1 MNAGYLVLFAKEP
14 RMGRVKTRLA
24 RDIGTVG
31 AWSFYRRSLIR
42 LARDLGRDPRWRTVL
57 AVAPDT
63 SLNAPCWP
71 ECDFF
76 VPQGRGGL
84 GQRMQRVFDG
94 MPPGPVVIVGAD
106 IPGVEKHHIRS
117 AFMALGQS
125 DAVIGPADDGGYWLI
140 GLKRRPR
147 IPHIFDGVRWS
158 GPHAMADT
166 LQNMRGLG
174 VARLDTL
181 IDVDTGSDLKRLQS
195 KA

>member
-1 MNAGYLVLFAKEP
+1 MSAGYLVLFAKEP

-31 AWSFYRRSLIR
+31 AWAFYRQSLTR
-42 LARDLGRDPRWRTVL
+42 LVRDLGNDPRWQTVL

-63 SLNAPCWP
+63 SLLNPCWP
-71 ECDFF
+71 TCDLFAR
-76 VPQGRGGL
+76 QGQGDL

-106 IPGVEKHHIRS
+106 IPGVGKHHIAS
-117 AFMALGQS
+117 AFKALGHS

-147 IPHIFDGVRWS
+147 IPQIFDGVRWS
-158 GPHAMADT
+158 GPHAMTDT
-166 LQNMRGLG
+166 LQNMRGLRI
-174 VARLDTL
+174 ARLDTL
-181 IDVDTGSDLKRLQS
+181 IDVDTGADLKRLQS